1 MNTSDTGQEQR
12 PIYML
17 DQADLEAVTDGA
29 GSDRAACRWQVRSG
43 PVAAEVSRAPAFAG
57 AAVGTIRASSKARR
71 SQDPA
76 PAHQD

>member
-29 GSDRAACRWQVRSG
+29 GSDRAAC
-43 PVAAEVSRAPAFAG
+43 
-57 AAVGTIRASSKARR
+57 
-71 SQDPA
+71 
-76 PAHQD
+76 